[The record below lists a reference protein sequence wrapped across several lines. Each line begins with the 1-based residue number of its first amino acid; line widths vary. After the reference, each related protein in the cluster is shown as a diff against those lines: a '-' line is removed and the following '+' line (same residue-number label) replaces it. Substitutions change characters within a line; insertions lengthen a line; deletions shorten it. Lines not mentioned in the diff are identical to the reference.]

1 MTERNAKAVAMAGL
15 YLLMG
20 LFAAALVMGVWW
32 LLWSLW
38 TWVMP
43 QAWPTGPEGFI
54 RPGYWLFAGMW
65 TLLVL
70 VGQLFKGK
78 AK

>member
-43 QAWPTGPEGFI
+43 QAWPTGPAGLI
-54 RPGYWLFAGMW
+54 NPGYWLFAGLW

-70 VGQLFKGK
+70 VGQLFRGK
-78 AK
+78 SK